1 METRDE
7 IATILKKL
15 YVHLQL
21 LGLHGYFKS
30 DKFDLFCEENG
41 LDKTKDKIVSALHQE
56 LGIPRPLKHSL
67 STSGKIVVDFSN
79 FPEALVK
86 PFLKDLLIEIYSSKA
101 LQFVEIVVSFLT
113 YYSQYNRNLK
123 TWKPTPIDDAL
134 IRTIALDLVNICDDD
149 EDVRMF
155 LKFAGYDS
163 DAILSVL
170 DPEPTEIQPM
180 SGTESH
186 RNIVKELSKK
196 VFIIHGHDEKIKNE
210 VEELLLSIRLEPIIL
225 HKQADLGKTIIEK
238 VEHYVSQTSFAV
250 AILTKDDFGIS
261 KATLDFDHFII
272 DSVEKYIS
280 KGLMR
285 EDDRNH
291 IDDLIRSNNSS
302 LAEILTELSR
312 EMLQHNK
319 PRSRQNVI
327 FELGI
332 TIGQFGRDRVRV
344 LYEEGVELPTDIH
357 GLVYIP
363 LKSDWKNKLAQ
374 EIGAAGIK
382 IDENFL

>member
-7 IATILKKL
+7 IERILKKL

-41 LDKTKDKIVSALHQE
+41 LDKNKDKIVSALHQE
-56 LGIPRPLKHSL
+56 LGIPKTLNHSL
-67 STSGKIVVDFSN
+67 TPSGKIVVDFSN
-79 FPEALVK
+79 FPESLVK
-86 PFLKDLLIEIYSSKA
+86 PFLKDLLIEIYSSKNM
-101 LQFVEIVVSFLT
+101 QFVEIVVSFLT

-123 TWKPTPIDDAL
+123 TREPIPIDDAL
-134 IRTIALDLVNICDDD
+134 IRTIALDLVNICEDD

-186 RNIVKELSKK
+186 RNIEMALSKK

-210 VEELLLSIRLEPIIL
+210 VEEFLLSIGLEPIIL

-272 DSVEKYIS
+272 DSVERYIAQ
-280 KGLMR
+280 GLMS

-291 IDDLIRSNNSS
+291 IDDLIRSNNGS
-302 LAEILTELSR
+302 LAEILADLSR
-312 EMLQHNK
+312 VMLQYNK

-357 GLVYIP
+357 GMVYIP
-363 LKSDWKNKLAQ
+363 LKSNWKKKLAQ
-374 EIGAAGIK
+374 EIDAAGIK
-382 IDENFL
+382 NDEKFL

>member
-1 METRDE
+1 
-7 IATILKKL
+7 
-15 YVHLQL
+15 
-21 LGLHGYFKS
+21 
-30 DKFDLFCEENG
+30 
-41 LDKTKDKIVSALHQE
+41 
-56 LGIPRPLKHSL
+56 
-67 STSGKIVVDFSN
+67 
-79 FPEALVK
+79 
-86 PFLKDLLIEIYSSKA
+86 LKDLLIEIYSSKTK
-101 LQFVEIVVSFLT
+101 QFVEIVVSFLT

-123 TWKPTPIDDAL
+123 TWEPIPIDDAL
-134 IRTIALDLVNICDDD
+134 IRTIALDLVNICEDD
-149 EDVRMF
+149 EDVRTF

-170 DPEPTEIQPM
+170 DPEPTEIQPVF
-180 SGTESH
+180 GTEPH
-186 RNIVKELSKK
+186 RNIEMALSKK

-210 VEELLLSIRLEPIIL
+210 VEEFLLSIGLDPIIL

-272 DSVEKYIS
+272 DSVERYIAQ
-280 KGLMR
+280 GLMR

-291 IDDLIRSNNSS
+291 IDDLIRSNNGS
-302 LAEILTELSR
+302 LAEILADLSR
-312 EMLQHNK
+312 VMLQYNK

-344 LYEEGVELPTDIH
+344 LYEDGVELPTDIH
-357 GLVYIP
+357 GMVYIP
-363 LKSDWKNKLAQ
+363 LKSNWKKKLAQ
-374 EIGAAGIK
+374 EIDAAGIK
-382 IDENFL
+382 NDEKFL